1 MKTKGFLLTLAL
13 VAFIGVADAQNQSK
27 TQKQTNKETA
37 TNTQRARLLWIITT
51 MGLAITSKTERH
63 AILRQTAPNDFSMV
77 RAEKMETLPDK
88 ETDKDFDETMPK
100 GPIDNRFGLA
110 GGEYF

>member
-1 MKTKGFLLTLAL
+1 
-13 VAFIGVADAQNQSK
+13 
-27 TQKQTNKETA
+27 
-37 TNTQRARLLWIITT
+37 

-88 ETDKDFDETMPK
+88 ETDKDFNETMPK
-100 GPIDNRFGLA
+100 GPIDNRFWLA
-110 GGEYF
+110 GGGGEYF